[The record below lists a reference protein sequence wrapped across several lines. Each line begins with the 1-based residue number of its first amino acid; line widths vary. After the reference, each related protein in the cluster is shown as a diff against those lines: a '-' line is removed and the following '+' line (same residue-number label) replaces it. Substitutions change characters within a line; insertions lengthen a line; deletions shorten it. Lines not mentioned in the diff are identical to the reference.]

1 MNFLDMINSNF
12 FQPDDTVSVTCLIEK
27 EISFFNPKNE
37 IEVLDHAVQNK
48 DIFTEFSYLMIPS
61 LESTF
66 AIESKFP
73 ELHEVLKS
81 VEDVDKCRIVLIDY
95 IKHLY
100 PGQVTPQ
107 INIYK
112 VAGNIFKV
120 HVHVEI
126 KHKVRDIK
134 HFSTDIFNMCNFIVH
149 TEYGDM
155 QFLRKGKK

>member
-1 MNFLDMINSNF
+1 MINSNF

-48 DIFTEFSYLMIPS
+48 DIFAEFSHLMIPS